1 MSYGLRSVH
10 PGDAVP
16 SRGATFMGTFNPT
29 AWSAETVTLMSC
41 KESSGNEQQ

>member
-16 SRGATFMGTFNPT
+16 SCGAMFMGILKPT
-29 AWSAETVTLMSC
+29 AWSAETVTSMSC
-41 KESSGNEQQ
+41 KETSGNEQQ